1 VLRRGRAGT
10 VVAVGPVADDVL
22 AATAGLDVTV
32 LYAATVRPFDHA
44 GLRAA
49 LGGTA
54 VVIVEPYLAGT
65 SAGAV
70 TQALADVPHRVLG
83 LGVGR
88 DELRKYGTMAE
99 HIAAQ
104 RLDPAGL
111 RPRIAGFL
119 GLS

>member
-1 VLRRGRAGT
+1 
-10 VVAVGPVADDVL
+10 
-22 AATAGLDVTV
+22 
-32 LYAATVRPFDHA
+32 
-44 GLRAA
+44 
-49 LGGTA
+49 
-54 VVIVEPYLAGT
+54 
-65 SAGAV
+65 
-70 TQALADVPHRVLG
+70 VLG